1 MERSKLRTKL
11 GWMAVFCAVV
21 FVVWLPLGIVELVPF
36 VFEIPGE
43 TLLRSHA
50 GLAVGS
56 LMVAAWGFWEK

>member
-1 MERSKLRTKL
+1 MKRLKMRAKI
-11 GWMAVFCAVV
+11 GWLAGICAGI
-21 FVVWLPLGIVELVPF
+21 FAFWLPLGILDYVPF

-43 TLLRSHA
+43 TMLRSHA

>member
-1 MERSKLRTKL
+1 MERSKVRVRI
-11 GWMAVFCAVV
+11 GWLAVLCAAL
-21 FVVWLPLGIVELVPF
+21 FIVWLPLGILDYVSF

-43 TLLRSHA
+43 TMLRSHA

>member
-1 MERSKLRTKL
+1 MKQSKLRTKV
-11 GWMAVFCAVV
+11 GWLAGICAGVCA
-21 FVVWLPLGIVELVPF
+21 VWLPLGVLEYIPF

-43 TLLRSHA
+43 TMLRSHA